1 MTKPAL
7 RAQDRSKQPKFREK
21 MTCAARNALF
31 TYISLATGLQ
41 PTRRLRVGR
50 VLVATLMA
58 GLLFGTL
65 ALSAAPQLHRLLHQ
79 DANTL
84 NHHCL
89 VTQLNEHA
97 VLVGCAAILA
107 PAPPPI
113 SHSLICSA
121 YFQYLPTSD
130 HRLTPS
136 RGPPS
141 ASSITIVG

>member
-1 MTKPAL
+1 
-7 RAQDRSKQPKFREK
+7 
-21 MTCAARNALF
+21 MTCIARNVLF
-31 TYISLATGLQ
+31 TCISLATGLESNRQ
-41 PTRRLRVGR
+41 PQVGR

-58 GLLFGTL
+58 GLLLGTL
-65 ALSAAPQLHRLLHQ
+65 VLAAAPQLHRLLHQ

-121 YFQYLPTSD
+121 DFQYLPTSD

>member
-1 MTKPAL
+1 MA
-7 RAQDRSKQPKFREK
+7 
-21 MTCAARNALF
+21 CASRNVLF
-31 TYISLATGLQ
+31 TYISLATGLESNRQ
-41 PTRRLRVGR
+41 PRVGR

-58 GLLFGTL
+58 GLLLGTL

-89 VTQLNEHA
+89 VTKLNEHP
-97 VLVGCAAILA
+97 VLVGCATVLA

-113 SHSLICSA
+113 SHPPICSA
-121 YFQYLPTSD
+121 AFQYLPTSD

-141 ASSITIVG
+141 VPSITIVGQKRV

>member
-1 MTKPAL
+1 
-7 RAQDRSKQPKFREK
+7 
-21 MTCAARNALF
+21 
-31 TYISLATGLQ
+31 LATGLESNRQ
-41 PTRRLRVGR
+41 PRVGR

-58 GLLFGTL
+58 GLLLGTL

-89 VTQLNEHA
+89 VTKLNEHP
-97 VLVGCAAILA
+97 VLVGCATVLA
-107 PAPPPI
+107 PPPPPI
-113 SHSLICSA
+113 SYSLICSA
-121 YFQYLPTSD
+121 DFQYLPTSD

-141 ASSITIVG
+141 VSCSTQVAG

>member
-1 MTKPAL
+1 M
-7 RAQDRSKQPKFREK
+7 R
-21 MTCAARNALF
+21 
-31 TYISLATGLQ
+31 LATGLQ
-41 PTRRLRVGR
+41 STRRLRVGR
-50 VLVATLMA
+50 VLIATLMA
-58 GLLFGTL
+58 GLLLGTL

-107 PAPPPI
+107 PPPPPI
-113 SHSLICSA
+113 SDLLICSA
-121 YFQYLPTSD
+121 AFQYLPASD

-141 ASSITIVG
+141 LSSITIVG

>member
-1 MTKPAL
+1 
-7 RAQDRSKQPKFREK
+7 
-21 MTCAARNALF
+21 MTCASRNVLF
-31 TYISLATGLQ
+31 SYICLATGPQSTRQ
-41 PTRRLRVGR
+41 PRVGR

-58 GLLFGTL
+58 GLLLGTL

-113 SHSLICSA
+113 SHPFISSPD
-121 YFQYLPTSD
+121 FQSLPTSD

-136 RGPPS
+136 RGSPS

>member
-1 MTKPAL
+1 
-7 RAQDRSKQPKFREK
+7 
-21 MTCAARNALF
+21 MTCADRNLLF
-31 TYISLATGLQ
+31 SCMCLATGLQ
-41 PTRRLRVGR
+41 STRRLRVGR
-50 VLVATLMA
+50 VLIATLMA
-58 GLLFGTL
+58 GLLLGTL

-97 VLVGCAAILA
+97 VLVGCAAVLA

-113 SHSLICSA
+113 SHPPICSA
-121 YFQYLPTSD
+121 DFQYLPTSD

-141 ASSITIVG
+141 VSCSTQVAG